1 MSSLSDSNRHP
12 SRLASGSNSEQDI
25 AAIIGSFP
33 SDESTDV
40 FLDFASK
47 DGLPYGITTMKS
59 ASSIISHENLPP
71 TKVPSL

>member
-1 MSSLSDSNRHP
+1 MSSLTDPNSHSSP
-12 SRLASGSNSEQDI
+12 LATGSNSEQAI
-25 AAIIGSFP
+25 AAIIASFP
-33 SDESTDV
+33 SDEATDV

-59 ASSIISHENLPP
+59 ASSVNSHDTFLP

>member
-1 MSSLSDSNRHP
+1 M
-12 SRLASGSNSEQDI
+12 GSNSEQAI
-25 AAIIGSFP
+25 AAIITSFP

-59 ASSIISHENLPP
+59 ASSVISHETYPP
-71 TKVPSL
+71 TKMPPL

>member
-1 MSSLSDSNRHP
+1 MSSLTDPNSHS
-12 SRLASGSNSEQDI
+12 SLLAIGSNSEEAI
-25 AAIIGSFP
+25 AAIIASFP

-59 ASSIISHENLPP
+59 MSSVISHETFSSN
-71 TKVPSL
+71 